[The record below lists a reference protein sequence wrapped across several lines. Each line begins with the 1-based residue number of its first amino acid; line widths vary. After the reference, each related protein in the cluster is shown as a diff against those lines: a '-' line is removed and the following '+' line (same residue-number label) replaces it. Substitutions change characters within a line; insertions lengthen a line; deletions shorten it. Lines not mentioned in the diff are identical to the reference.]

1 MTPTLMDEPQ
11 GGIDRAVRLG
21 LMVLLSALVGLL
33 LVLGLWLE
41 GPSAHGSER
50 TQTVL
55 MDRSEDWNQGPA
67 VAEEPA
73 PQDPMRRRR

>member
-1 MTPTLMDEPQ
+1 MMPVLAEEPR

-41 GPSAHGSER
+41 GPATAHGNER
-50 TQTVL
+50 PQTVS
-55 MDRSEDWNQGPA
+55 MDSSSE
-67 VAEEPA
+67 
-73 PQDPMRRRR
+73 

>member
-1 MTPTLMDEPQ
+1 VTPALTEQPR

-41 GPSAHGSER
+41 GPAAHGSER
-50 TQTVL
+50 SQAVL
-55 MDRSEDWNQGPA
+55 MDKSSE
-67 VAEEPA
+67 
-73 PQDPMRRRR
+73 